1 MNKELKI
8 LLEEAGFDV
17 QIMKEQNQM
26 FNQIQGL
33 IINNNLKFIYEL
45 EEDGTIMIRQI
56 KVADAYLNLG
66 YTTRLLEFLSKQNEY
81 NVILP
86 FVTTPK
92 LSHICDKLNIKRD
105 DRCIEKY
112 GYNSAFYSIAK
123 NYAFY
128 EGKYGHYVVRKLE
141 E

>member
-1 MNKELKI
+1 MEDKLKI

-17 QIMKEQNQM
+17 QVMKEQDKM
-26 FNQIQGL
+26 FHQIKGL

-45 EEDGTIMIRQI
+45 EEDGTVMIRQI

-141 E
+141 N